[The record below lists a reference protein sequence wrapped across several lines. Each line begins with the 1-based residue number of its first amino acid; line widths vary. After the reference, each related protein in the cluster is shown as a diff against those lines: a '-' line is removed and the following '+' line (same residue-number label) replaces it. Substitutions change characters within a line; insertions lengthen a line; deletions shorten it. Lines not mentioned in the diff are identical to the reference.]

1 MAFLPSHK
9 RSTESATRAGRRPW
23 KLPLRSY
30 RYLPIAFVYT
40 AISSDS
46 LVPASRKSGI
56 GEVIAGTEVL
66 LNVCGGINKRIQQRD
81 SLLLDMEIAEKRREK
96 GAKEASLYEEARQK
110 YDEVNTK
117 VCLLLCVCLCGSV
130 VGS

>member
-1 MAFLPSHK
+1 M
-9 RSTESATRAGRRPW
+9 
-23 KLPLRSY
+23 
-30 RYLPIAFVYT
+30 
-40 AISSDS
+40 
-46 LVPASRKSGI
+46 PASRKSGI